1 MGGGKGKVEVL
12 DADEYEERNGF
23 RPDTRKP
30 VMELDGGDEDEK
42 EYWLFQWPVD
52 QPPDLTRQE
61 VTLAL
66 DEKRQLGTFQGPS
79 GKKYD
84 IIKLSSG
91 APAATVYLSSPSG
104 SKIVGG
110 IVNCAAFVRYPA
122 AEEIEKRFT
131 SKKQSQLSSFSA
143 VTSSSGHKAKNR
155 SWRNDSKKSKASGT
169 TSTPLQNS
177 SKRTGSSGVTTSM
190 HRHWEPKKSGSSGLT
205 APHSK
210 SPTSLSPGVATPES
224 SSKRVSDNQFTKDN
238 GRSQSA
244 TPAGTSK
251 RVSGERSSKDSGRGQ
266 SALTNS
272 LGYPES
278 SRQKKKSKIKM

>member
-1 MGGGKGKVEVL
+1 MGGGKGKVEVVL
-12 DADEYEERNGF
+12 DADEYEEGNGF

-30 VMELDGGDEDEK
+30 AMELDGGDEDEK

-52 QPPDLTRQE
+52 QPPDLTGQE

-79 GKKYD
+79 GKTYD
-84 IIKLSSG
+84 IVKLSSG

-104 SKIVGG
+104 AKIVGG
-110 IVNCAAFVRYPA
+110 IMNCAAFVRYPE
-122 AEEIEKRFT
+122 AEEIEKHFT

-155 SWRNDSKKSKASGT
+155 SWRTNSKKSKASGT

-177 SKRTGSSGVTTSM
+177 SKRTGSSGVTTST
-190 HRHWEPKKSGSSGLT
+190 HRHWEPKKPGSSGLT
-205 APHSK
+205 TPHSK
-210 SPTSLSPGVATPES
+210 SPRSLSPGLETPES
-224 SSKRVSDNQFTKDN
+224 PSKRVYDNQFTKDN

-244 TPAGTSK
+244 TPASTSK
-251 RVSGERSSKDSGRGQ
+251 RVCGEHSSKDSGRGQ
-266 SALTNS
+266 SALTSS
-272 LGYPES
+272 LGYP
-278 SRQKKKSKIKM
+278 KKKSKIKM